1 MRLLDNWREVFRK
14 AWSIKFMLLAGLLS
28 GVEVVMSILQPSN
41 TLPPGVFA
49 ALAGVVT
56 SLALVARLMAQNEA
70 DHDADDPQK

>member
-1 MRLLDNWREVFRK
+1 MKLLDNWRDVLRK
-14 AWSIKFMLLAGLLS
+14 AWSIKFMILAALMS
-28 GVEVVMSILQPSN
+28 GAEVVMGILQPSN

-70 DHDADDPQK
+70 DHDDEQK

>member
-1 MRLLDNWREVFRK
+1 MKLLDNWREVFRK

-28 GVEVVMSILQPSN
+28 GVEVMMSILQPSN

-56 SLALVARLMAQNEA
+56 SMALVARLMAQNEA
-70 DHDADDPQK
+70 DNDDEQK

>member
-70 DHDADDPQK
+70 DNDDEQK

>member
-1 MRLLDNWREVFRK
+1 MKLLDDWRAVLNK
-14 AWSIKFMLLAGLLS
+14 AWSIKFMLGAALLS

-56 SLALVARLMAQNEA
+56 SMALVARLMAQNEA
-70 DHDADDPQK
+70 DKDDGK

>member
-28 GVEVVMSILQPSN
+28 GVEVMMSILQPSN

-70 DHDADDPQK
+70 DNDDEQK